1 MASSEEILF
10 SFKTLTYLLTG
21 FATSIQ
27 ILPDGETGRVAFDA
41 MGDRINAEYS
51 VVNVQGSKDNREVG
65 TYHFSKVRRHAFSAS
80 VFSRLVST
88 NRRHVSLV

>member
-1 MASSEEILF
+1 
-10 SFKTLTYLLTG
+10 
-21 FATSIQ
+21 
-27 ILPDGETGRVAFDA
+27 

-65 TYHFSKVRRHAFSAS
+65 TYHFSKVRRHGFTAS

-88 NRRHVSLV
+88 NRRHVSFV

>member
-1 MASSEEILF
+1 MECDLVCHLNA
-10 SFKTLTYLLTG
+10 
-21 FATSIQ
+21 Q

-65 TYHFSKVRRHAFSAS
+65 TYHFSKVRRSRHAS

-88 NRRHVSLV
+88 NRRHVSFV

>member
-1 MASSEEILF
+1 
-10 SFKTLTYLLTG
+10 
-21 FATSIQ
+21 
-27 ILPDGETGRVAFDA
+27 

-88 NRRHVSLV
+88 NRRHVSFV